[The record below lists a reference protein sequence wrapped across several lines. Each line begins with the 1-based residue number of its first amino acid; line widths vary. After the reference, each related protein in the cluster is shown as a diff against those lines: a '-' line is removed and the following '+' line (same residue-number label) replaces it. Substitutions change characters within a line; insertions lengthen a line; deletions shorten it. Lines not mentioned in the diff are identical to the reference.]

1 MPSAATSARSP
12 KPTPAQAAVPLRAW
26 LLGGLGVLA
35 FALSVPMTRLATG
48 SAEAPGLPPLFVGI
62 ARCAIAGLLAA
73 CYLLAVRAP
82 WPTPTQWRWL
92 LAMTAGVVFGW
103 PVLLALAV
111 REVDAVH
118 ASVLSGLLPL
128 ATAAL
133 AVLLLRE
140 RAPWRF
146 WCWALAGLGLVLLYA
161 LLRGAGRPVPAD
173 GVLLLAVLLAA
184 SGYVAGT
191 RLTAWLGMPAEQ
203 VISWGVLIWWLPCL
217 VWCLGQWP
225 AQPVATVHWL
235 GLGYVGVVSSW
246 LGFFAWYRALA
257 LGGALQVGQ
266 VQVVQP
272 FLSGLL
278 AVPLLG
284 EALDPLTGLFLL
296 LVVAT
301 VLMGQRARRG
311 AV

>member
-1 MPSAATSARSP
+1 MNPASP
-12 KPTPAQAAVPLRAW
+12 QPGAVPTRAW
-26 LLGGLGVLA
+26 LLGALGVLA

-48 SAEAPGLPPLFVGI
+48 SVEVPGLPPLFVGI
-62 ARCAIAGLLAA
+62 ARCAIAGAWAA
-73 CYLLAVRAP
+73 VYLLLVRAP
-82 WPTPTQWRWL
+82 WPTRVQWRWL
-92 LAMTAGVVFGW
+92 LAMTVGVVFGW

-133 AVLLLRE
+133 AVGLLGE
-140 RAPWRF
+140 RAPRRF
-146 WCWALAGLGLVLLYA
+146 WFWALAGLALVLLYA
-161 LLRGAGRPVPAD
+161 GLRGAGRWVSAD
-173 GVLLLAVLLAA
+173 ALLLLAVLLAA

-191 RLTAWLGMPAEQ
+191 RLSTRLAMPPEQ

-217 VWCLGQWP
+217 AWCLWQWP
-225 AQPVATVHWL
+225 PQPVAAVHWL

-257 LGGALQVGQ
+257 LGGALRVGQ
-266 VQVVQP
+266 LQVVQP
-272 FLSGLL
+272 FFSGLL

-296 LVVAT
+296 LVIST
-301 VLMGQRARRG
+301 VLMGQRARR
-311 AV
+311 AA

>member
-1 MPSAATSARSP
+1 MNPAPSPPSSV
-12 KPTPAQAAVPLRAW
+12 PTRAW
-26 LLGGLGVLA
+26 LLGALGVLA

-48 SAEAPGLPPLFVGI
+48 SVELPGLPPLFVGI
-62 ARCAIAGLLAA
+62 ARCAIAGALAA
-73 CYLLAVRAP
+73 AYLLAVRAP
-82 WPTPTQWRWL
+82 WPTPMQWRWL
-92 LAMTAGVVFGW
+92 LAMTVGVVFGW

-128 ATAAL
+128 ATAAM
-133 AVLLLRE
+133 AVGLLRE

-146 WCWALAGLGLVLLYA
+146 WFWALVGLALVLVYA
-161 LLRGAGRPVPAD
+161 FLRGAGRPVPAD

-191 RLTAWLGMPAEQ
+191 RLTRWLSMPPEQ
-203 VISWGVLIWWLPCL
+203 VISWGVLMWWLPCL
-217 VWCLGQWP
+217 AWCVWKWP
-225 AQPVATVHWL
+225 PQPVAAVHWL

-257 LGGALQVGQ
+257 LGGALRVGQ
-266 VQVVQP
+266 VQVAQP

-296 LVVAT
+296 LVVST
-301 VLMGQRARRG
+301 VLMGQRARR
-311 AV
+311 AA